1 MIYLLRL
8 KKDRLYIQLGDNGSG
23 KSLLIRILLG
33 FIPYE
38 GQILL
43 GGIDIK
49 KLNTSTIREYVGVVF
64 QEPFVFSD
72 TVKNNIDVFG
82 EYKDLEKVKYISKIC
97 ELDKEIESF
106 TNGYDE
112 ILGERGIKLSG
123 GQKQRISIARTIL
136 QNKEIIIFDDVL
148 SKVDNKTKE
157 KITYNLK
164 KYNENMIAIYITQDL
179 AKIPNN
185 AIVFFINNK
194 KLIIN
199 KQENLIKEN
208 ENYSKLISICNNMVG
223 ETYE

>member
-82 EYKDLEKVKYISKIC
+82 EYKDLEKVKYI
-97 ELDKEIESF
+97 
-106 TNGYDE
+106 
-112 ILGERGIKLSG
+112 
-123 GQKQRISIARTIL
+123 
-136 QNKEIIIFDDVL
+136 
-148 SKVDNKTKE
+148 
-157 KITYNLK
+157 
-164 KYNENMIAIYITQDL
+164 
-179 AKIPNN
+179 
-185 AIVFFINNK
+185 
-194 KLIIN
+194 
-199 KQENLIKEN
+199 
-208 ENYSKLISICNNMVG
+208 
-223 ETYE
+223 